1 MRKAQVAKILRLV
14 VYKPEMNRKY
24 TINLMNLVV

>member
-14 VYKPEMNRKY
+14 VSKPEMNRKY